1 MPSSWESVCNLALS
15 RIGLEDITSLSDDLA
30 RAIACRVAYQNVVD
44 EVLLGHDWVCARH
57 QKDLAALA
65 TFPVYK
71 FDYQYILPVN
81 PYCLRVREVANLAE
95 LPIKYQMMGRY
106 ILCDEPDG
114 VYLSYIKRIT
124 DPAELD
130 GILANCISLRLASW
144 IEPRFG
150 DSITRRKSI
159 LEEYG
164 GLILQAKIEGAA
176 HDYADDET
184 ERSADTENGNSD
196 WSQAGR

>member
-1 MPSSWESVCNLALS
+1 MALS
-15 RIGLEDITSLSDDLA
+15 RLGLEDITSLTDDTA
-30 RAIACRVAYQNVVD
+30 RAIACRVAYQNVID
-44 EVLLGHDWVCARH
+44 EVLLGHDWVCARYM
-57 QKDLAALA
+57 KDLTALVS
-65 TFPVYK
+65 TPVYK
-71 FDYQYILPVN
+71 FYYQYLLPAN
-81 PYCLRVREVANLAE
+81 PYCLRIREVANLSE
-95 LPIKYQMMGRY
+95 VSIKYQMMGRY

-114 VYLSYIKRIT
+114 LYLSYNKRVT
-124 DPAELD
+124 DPTELD

-184 ERSADTENGNSD
+184 ERSADTEDGNSD

>member
-1 MPSSWESVCNLALS
+1 MALS
-15 RIGLEDITSLSDDLA
+15 RLGLEDITLLTDDTA
-30 RAIACRVAYQNVVD
+30 RAIACRVAYQNVID
-44 EVLLGHDWVCARH
+44 EVLLEHDWVCARYM
-57 QKDLAALA
+57 KDLTALVSTPA
-65 TFPVYK
+65 YK
-71 FDYQYILPVN
+71 FYYQYLLPAN
-81 PYCLRVREVANLAE
+81 PYCLRIREVANLSE
-95 LPIKYQMMGRY
+95 VSIKYQMMGRY

-114 VYLSYIKRIT
+114 LYLSYNKRVT
-124 DPAELD
+124 DPTELD

-184 ERSADTENGNSD
+184 ERSADTEDGNSD

>member
-1 MPSSWESVCNLALS
+1 MALS
-15 RIGLEDITSLSDDLA
+15 RIGLEDITSLTDDTG
-30 RAIACRVAYQNVVD
+30 RAIACRLSYQNVVD
-44 EVLLGHDWVCARH
+44 EVILGHDWVCTRH
-57 QKDLAALA
+57 MIDLTAMASA
-65 TFPVYK
+65 PIYK
-71 FDYQYILPVN
+71 FDYQYLLPAN
-81 PYCLRVREVANLAE
+81 PYCLRVREVADLSE

-114 VYLSYIKRIT
+114 LYLSYSKRIT
-124 DPAELD
+124 DPTELD
-130 GILANCISLRLASW
+130 GILSNCISLRLASW

-164 GLILQAKIEGAA
+164 GLILQAKIEGAMQ
-176 HDYADDET
+176 DYANDET
-184 ERSADTENGNSD
+184 ERSADTEDGNSD